1 LRGLYYDG
9 EFAALKGYKHVMDL
23 GWFLGDSA
31 LFLAEHN
38 TKVSTLEPCTDN
50 YNLLWINTRNKDNIM
65 TYHGAIVG
73 QKNIDMTFAYIGW
86 NYNMGWYIQPDPG
99 GTIRSYDLISL
110 YNQDP
115 FDALKIDVEGGE
127 YDILNDIQLLLET
140 HPWYIRC
147 IALEFHDLHKPENA
161 QSYISYANMLT
172 KCWFTH
178 TITDQRSDTKLLYT
192 PEEVVTKLDVILMH
206 SVC

>member
-1 LRGLYYDG
+1 
-9 EFAALKGYKHVMDL
+9 
-23 GWFLGDSA
+23 
-31 LFLAEHN
+31 
-38 TKVSTLEPCTDN
+38 
-50 YNLLWINTRNKDNIM
+50 M

-140 HPWYIRC
+140 HPW
-147 IALEFHDLHKPENA
+147 
-161 QSYISYANMLT
+161 
-172 KCWFTH
+172 
-178 TITDQRSDTKLLYT
+178 
-192 PEEVVTKLDVILMH
+192 
-206 SVC
+206 